1 MRTMLLDNARTAP
14 LMLGAPPPPQITCD
28 ALKNVT
34 RPTLVTRGE
43 KGNTYHRLI
52 SEGVGKCVPGAR
64 QVVFPNLYHDAPSR
78 DPAAFSA
85 ALFEFLARSPGL

>member
-1 MRTMLLDNARTAP
+1 MLEPP
-14 LMLGAPPPPQITCD
+14 LMLGAPPPPQITCE

-34 RPTLVTRGE
+34 RPTPVTRGE

-64 QVVFPNLYHDAPSR
+64 QVVFPNLYHDAPSC